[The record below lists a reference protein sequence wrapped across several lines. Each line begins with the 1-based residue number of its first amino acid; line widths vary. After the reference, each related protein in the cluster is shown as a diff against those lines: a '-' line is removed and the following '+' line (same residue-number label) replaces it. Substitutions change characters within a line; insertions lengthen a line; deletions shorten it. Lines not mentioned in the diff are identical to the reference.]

1 MLNQHTT
8 LQLFPFSVVFDAEL
22 RILMLGRTFLAR
34 CPDAIDTELN
44 LFITPVRWTG
54 GFTLPAIRQHIGKML
69 LLSVG
74 RMGVRFKGEIVQ
86 LSDDRFLIVCSP
98 QIDEVEKIKSLG
110 LTFQDFA
117 RFDTTIDSVF
127 LVQAAR
133 QSQEETLASAR
144 RLRESEAR
152 YRILIE
158 QHLLIMVAFDE
169 KRQIVFGN
177 PAWTSFAGEESIGKP
192 ADNFIA
198 PASLAQWNATLDAL
212 IKQDQ
217 ATPDH
222 TSFSKQTEVP
232 DSQDFV
238 LVAESGHTII
248 AEGFIGYHRRTE
260 TDGENLYFSMFTD
273 VTENRNAARVLEET
287 RQKMMQS
294 QKMNALGRLAG
305 GIAHDFNNLLG
316 VIMSASCILLEDL
329 EEDSPLREDAEMIL
343 NSCESGAKL
352 SSQLM
357 TFSHN
362 KRTTPEVLNPA
373 EVTFNLSQVLDTVV
387 GENIRIS
394 FEHADPDANIH
405 IDRLEF
411 EQVLITTCVNAREA
425 MPTGGNISISVSRP
439 ATGKCRLT
447 IADQGCGMS
456 PEVAQQACDPFFST
470 KSEGNHPGLGLA
482 VVYGVANRNSADLQ
496 IDSEPDKGTKV
507 HLTFP
512 EAEMD
517 IVKPREQR
525 SQSRPQPQRMFDD
538 DHAPHVLL
546 VEDREELRLANARSL
561 RRMGCQVT
569 AVEGVQSAFDVLR
582 GGHSSPD
589 VLVTDVQLG
598 DGNGADLAE
607 RCVEEG
613 LLSRVLL
620 VTGYARK
627 EHLES
632 IAHRHG
638 WTILM
643 KPFTPR
649 QLGDVLTTTMRSN

>member
-1 MLNQHTT
+1 MIDQHTT

-34 CPDAIDTELN
+34 CPDAIGAELN
-44 LFITPVRWTG
+44 TFITPLRWKEN
-54 GFTLPAIRQHIGKML
+54 FTLPAIKQHLAKML
-69 LLSVG
+69 QLSVG
-74 RMGVRFKGEIVQ
+74 RMGVRFKGEIAQ

-117 RFDTTIDSVF
+117 RFDTTIDNVF

-133 QSQEETLASAR
+133 QSQNEALASAR

-158 QHLLIMVAFDE
+158 QNLLIMVAFDE
-169 KRQIVFGN
+169 RREIVFGN
-177 PAWTSFAGEESIGKP
+177 PAWASFAGENTVGNSV
-192 ADNFIA
+192 DDFIT
-198 PASLAQWNATLDAL
+198 PDSLARWNAAL
-212 IKQDQ
+212 HRLTAPGGRTAEEVSESQE
-217 ATPDH
+217 
-222 TSFSKQTEVP
+222 TEVQG
-232 DSQDFV
+232 SQDFT
-238 LVAESGHTII
+238 LVAESGDTII
-248 AEGFIGYHRRTE
+248 AEGFLGYHHMTE
-260 TDGENLYFSMFTD
+260 TTGESLYFAMFTD

-287 RQKMMQS
+287 RVKMLQS

-329 EEDSPLREDAEMIL
+329 EEDDPLREDAEMIL

-352 SSQLM
+352 SSKLM

-362 KRTTPEVLNPA
+362 KRTAPEVLNPA

-394 FEHADPDANIH
+394 FEHHDPDANIH

-411 EQVLITTCVNAREA
+411 EQILITTCVNAREA
-425 MPTGGNISISVSRP
+425 MTSGGTVSIAVSRP
-439 ATGKCRLT
+439 AEGKCRLT

-456 PEVAQQACDPFFST
+456 PEVVQQACDPFFST
-470 KSEGNHPGLGLA
+470 KSQGNHPGLGLA
-482 VVYGVANRNSADLQ
+482 VVYGVANRNAADLK
-496 IDSEPDKGTKV
+496 IDSELGKGTKV
-507 HLTFP
+507 HITFP
-512 EAEMD
+512 EAESRV
-517 IVKPREQR
+517 VKRRQEKA
-525 SQSRPQPQRMFDD
+525 QSRPQRQTFFDED
-538 DHAPHVLL
+538 QVPHVLL

-561 RRMGCQVT
+561 RRMGCEVT
-569 AVEGVQSAFDVLR
+569 AVAGVQSAFDVLR
-582 GGHSSPD
+582 GGHKSPD
-589 VLVTDVQLG
+589 ILVADVQLE

-607 RCVEEG
+607 QCVEEG

-627 EHLES
+627 EHLET
-632 IAHRHG
+632 IAHRRG
-638 WTILM
+638 WKILM
-643 KPFTPR
+643 KPFTPG
-649 QLGDVLTTTMRSN
+649 QLSDLLVTTLRSK